1 MITISD
7 LNSPTFNLF
16 PINNN
21 RTAWRPYGLPI
32 ILAVPHKRSILGVP
46 NANSMVFNVKV
57 RIENV
62 PNFAYVAGHDHV
74 GLKFPNNELYGKT
87 LDSMSLAE
95 RLIDVA
101 SLTYYRNG
109 TEIAYENANTGDAMQ
124 YITASGVVERLTF
137 IVGCDYYD
145 LSDILLDVETLPPDN
160 YNIVYLAN
168 YFTRIVSKDG
178 KNQFIC
184 IDSND
189 TSLALFRSHL
199 QHPGKVMEE
208 MYRLTPVPYLT
219 NASKSLDTTV
229 ALYRPFS
236 DILQDIMDEQD
247 ILERVNWVYDCPI
260 ETIPY
265 LSSMLGWD
273 LPYFPKSLDVLRRS
287 LLRRTAEL
295 QSLKGSRQAITS
307 LFNLFGYEIL
317 ITNLWW
323 SSDGKRFIRPD
334 ESLPKSYKE
343 QSIKCISTYQIDN
356 VLANY
361 TQDKFDTMKIPLL
374 YRPQQ
379 RIGIDDFSSAVDN
392 GIVTIDAYAVVE
404 DSPAF
409 TALQT
414 ICANINVNPNEYGAD
429 TVVVDKDGYL
439 NPSIIHESLNGLE
452 LFGYS
457 QAVLVGKFGIASDT
471 TLAGLHPPLISSGIS
486 LNRDENSLHLTINGR
501 YDIKDKI
508 KIFVFATYE
517 RVDFVVPDILA
528 NLKSNRFGIQ
538 VLTPDLEE
546 YADPITLDFAIEFVY
561 KLKAFHSLLHVVR
574 TKLESIENYEVTDI
588 GIGGDYDQRYD
599 TDMGRLQV
607 PSAIIPNVPTSITD
621 CALLDFKNLGYK
633 DKDANLRL
641 KKLELLLEEY
651 EAWRS
656 YDNRNAATV
665 PGSLLA
671 PPTKLSDRIAAMFN
685 YRGQD
690 RITTALREESLGTES
705 TPSPNTNAHTD
716 KNLRYAVNNVT
727 PNNGT
732 FNPDDSKFSI
742 NANGNGYGSF
752 MREYTK
758 ARQGWPTLDNIT
770 DYKYKGRVDDEALHQ
785 ASAVAAEMFVRR
797 TCGFSLGS
805 GTYYTYPSLSKV
817 AHYGT
822 SSPSIGSLSQ
832 KPIFTGGASGAH
844 IKYYK
849 EGTVF
854 DYLNVN
860 YKDKPPTLQR
870 SLLGS
875 KYRSYDTPLEQTL
888 HYNDRIEGDYLDQR
902 QFLAIQRPEIAV
914 DKTDLH
920 LPGCR
925 FPTLNKLYA
934 DYTSSQYSAR
944 PWDGPSPCGVNDMCG
959 VVWPNHLNYRLI
971 TDTDGNSSLQFD
983 EIPYK
988 VLGNGFKSDIT
999 SLGNHDIGTDSSFSE
1014 TDVIHR
1020 VYMTNSSSNPAVVL
1034 DQVCDL
1040 DTSTIDGSIK
1050 TLDPSFNSYS
1060 VDPDSSGY
1068 YSDYADGYACVYGIQ
1083 SYTPPD
1089 LGRGNTYTDLLAA
1102 LGLIVAGTDS
1112 AADYLFTLGSG
1123 IKTGLGYR
1131 LDCGCSIF
1139 GMDDNTTAG
1148 DIGDTICA
1156 SSIYKDQS
1164 GVFDFNMDHV
1174 RTNPYLRQDEYI
1186 EASTFV
1192 LNGSV
1197 TSLLE
1202 TV

>member
-1 MITISD
+1 MITIAD

-32 ILAVPHKRSILGVP
+32 IMAVPHKRSILGVS

-74 GLKFPNNELYGKT
+74 GLKFPNNELYGKS
-87 LDSMSLAE
+87 LDAMALAE
-95 RLIDVA
+95 RLIDVS
-101 SLTYYRNG
+101 SLIFYHQG
-109 TEIAYENANTGDAMQ
+109 KQIAHPEAVTGDSMQ
-124 YITASGVVERLTF
+124 YITASGVVEQITY

-145 LSDILLDVETLPPDN
+145 FSDILLEVETLPPGD

-168 YFTRIVSKDG
+168 YYTRVISKDG

-184 IDSND
+184 IDTTS
-189 TSLALFRSHL
+189 TSLALYRSHL

-219 NASKSLDTTV
+219 NASKAQDSTV

-247 ILERVNWVYDCPI
+247 ILERINWVYDCPV

-265 LSSMLGWD
+265 LSSTLGWD

-307 LFNLFGYEIL
+307 IFNLFGYEIL

-356 VLANY
+356 VLTDY
-361 TQDKFDTMKIPLL
+361 TQNSFDTIKIPLL

-379 RIGIDDFSSAVDN
+379 KIGIDDFSSAVDN
-392 GIVTIDAYAVVE
+392 GTVTVDAYAVIKG
-404 DSPAF
+404 SPAYA
-409 TALQT
+409 ALQDIST
-414 ICANINVNPNEYGAD
+414 KLNADPDGYGNNS
-429 TVVVDKDGYL
+429 VIVDKDGYL
-439 NPSIIHESLNGLE
+439 NPSIIHEALNGLE
-452 LFGYS
+452 IYGYS
-457 QAVLVGKFGIASDT
+457 QAVLKGSFGLATDT
-471 TLAGLHPPLISSGIS
+471 TLAGLHPPLIASGINLERES
-486 LNRDENSLHLTINGR
+486 NILSLTINGR
-501 YDIKDKI
+501 YDKTDEVRV
-508 KIFVFATYE
+508 FVFATYE
-517 RVDFVVPDILA
+517 RVEFIVPDVLT
-528 NLKSNRFGIQ
+528 NLRSNRFGIQ
-538 VLTPDLEE
+538 VLTPDLKE
-546 YADPITLDFAIEFVY
+546 YADPVTLDFAIEFVY
-561 KLKAFHSLLHVVR
+561 KLKAFHSLLYVVR
-574 TKLESIENYEVTDI
+574 TKLESTENYEVTDI
-588 GIGGDYDQRYD
+588 SIGGDYDQRYD

-621 CALLDFKNLGYK
+621 CALLDFKSLGYK
-633 DKDANLRL
+633 DKDADLRL

-651 EAWRS
+651 ETWRS
-656 YDNRNAATV
+656 YDNRGTTAV

-671 PPTKLSDRIAAMFN
+671 PPIKLSDRIAAMFN

-690 RITTALREESLGTES
+690 RVTTTPREELLGTES
-705 TPSPNTNAHTD
+705 TPSPNTNTHTD
-716 KNLRYAVNNVT
+716 YILRYAVNNVT
-727 PNNGT
+727 PNNGD
-732 FNPDDSKFSI
+732 FNSDDKKFSI

-758 ARQGWPTLDNIT
+758 TRQGWPKLDNVT
-770 DYKYKGRVDDEALHQ
+770 DYKYKGRVDDESLHQ
-785 ASAVAAEMFVRR
+785 TSVVCSEVFVRR

-805 GTYYTYPSLSKV
+805 GTYYTYPSLSKI
-817 AHYGT
+817 AHNGT
-822 SSPSIGSLSQ
+822 AQPSIGSLSQ
-832 KPIFTGGASGAH
+832 KMIFTGNAPNANLFH
-844 IKYYK
+844 YK
-849 EGTVF
+849 DGITH
-854 DYLNVN
+854 DYLNVDYN
-860 YKDKPPTLQR
+860 SRPPTIQR
-870 SLLGS
+870 SLLGA

-888 HYNDRIEGDYLDQR
+888 HYNDRIGGFFLDQR
-902 QFLAIQRPEIAV
+902 QFLAIQRPEISV
-914 DKTDLH
+914 EKSDLH

-925 FPTLNKLYA
+925 FPTLNKLFE
-934 DYTSSQYSAR
+934 DYISSEFSAR
-944 PWDGPSPCGVNDMCG
+944 PWDGPAPCGINGMCG
-959 VVWPNHLNYRLI
+959 VEWPNYLNYHLI
-971 TDTDGNSSLQFD
+971 KSTDGDSSLAYD
-983 EIPYK
+983 EVPYK
-988 VLGNGFKSDIT
+988 VMGNGLKPDIS
-999 SLGNHDIGTDSSFSE
+999 SLGNHDIGTDSPFSE
-1014 TDVIHR
+1014 TDIIHR
-1020 VYMTNSSSNPAVVL
+1020 IYMTNSTSNPAVQF

-1050 TLDPSFNSYS
+1050 TLDPSFHSYS

-1068 YSDYADGYACVYGIQ
+1068 YADYADGYACVYGVQ
-1083 SYTPPD
+1083 NYAPPD
-1089 LGRGNTYTDLLAA
+1089 IGRGHTYTDLLSG
-1102 LGLIVAGTDS
+1102 LGLVVDGTDS
-1112 AADYLFTLGSG
+1112 AAAYLFTLGSG
-1123 IKTGLGYR
+1123 IKTGHGYR
-1131 LDCGCSIF
+1131 LDCGCSIY
-1139 GMDDNTTAG
+1139 GVNDDTTAG

-1156 SSIYKDQS
+1156 SSIYKDEN
-1164 GVFDFNMDHV
+1164 GILDFNMDHV
-1174 RTNPYLRQDEYI
+1174 RANSYLRHDEYI
-1186 EASTFV
+1186 GASTFV

-1202 TV
+1202 TM